1 MNEWYAELTN
11 IERVYWIVAVAG
23 TILFVI
29 QMISVFVLGDM
40 DVQVAGDTDFDV
52 DADSGMPYQ
61 FFTFRNLVGF
71 LTVFAWSGLAAL
83 AAEYSITTTL
93 IISSVSGIVMMAL
106 MSALFY
112 FVSRMTDSGTM
123 NYRNAIGK
131 VATTYIPMKAKRG
144 SMGKVQ
150 IEIQS
155 SFHELDAMTD
165 EEEDIPTNSIVE
177 VVDLISGNILLVK
190 KSK

>member
-1 MNEWYAELTN
+1 MNEWYQALTA
-11 IERVYWIVAVAG
+11 IEKVYWVIAVAA

-29 QMISVFVLGDM
+29 QMISVFVLGDL
-40 DVQVAGDTDFDV
+40 DVQVAGDTDFDIE
-52 DADSGMPYQ
+52 ADSGMPYQ

-71 LTVFAWSGLAAL
+71 FTVFAWSGLASI
-83 AAEYSITTTL
+83 AADYVVTTTL
-93 IISSVSGIVMMAL
+93 IISSISGLVMMGV
-106 MSALFY
+106 MSILFY
-112 FVSRMTDSGTM
+112 FISRMADSGTM
-123 NYRNAIGK
+123 HYKNAIGK
-131 VATTYIPMKAKRG
+131 VATTYLPIKAKRG
-144 SMGKVQ
+144 NMGKVQ

-190 KSK
+190 RNK